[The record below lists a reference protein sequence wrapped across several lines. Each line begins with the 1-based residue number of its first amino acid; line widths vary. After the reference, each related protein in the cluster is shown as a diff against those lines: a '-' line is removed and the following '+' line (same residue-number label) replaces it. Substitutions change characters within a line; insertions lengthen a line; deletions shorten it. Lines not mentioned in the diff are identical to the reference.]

1 MKLSRLNPRQH
12 GSDSTNSSIPLTMH
26 AFFLPQ
32 PNRSWVQ
39 AVISSNTARTVE
51 SAAKDMNTKNRL
63 PHILPPGRL
72 LKIFGSV
79 MNIRLGPLFTSTL
92 YAKHA
97 GKMISPEESATSV
110 SSKATFTDSPSRVLS
125 LPM

>member
-1 MKLSRLNPRQH
+1 MQ
-12 GSDSTNSSIPLTMH
+12 

-32 PNRSWVQ
+32 PKRSWVH
-39 AVISSNTARTVE
+39 ATISSNTASTVE
-51 SAAKDMNTKNRL
+51 SAANDINTKNRL
-63 PHILPPGRL
+63 PHRRPMGRL

-79 MNIRLGPLFTSTL
+79 MNISPGPLLTSTP

-97 GKMISPEESATSV
+97 GNIIRPEAIATSV
-110 SSKATFTDSPSRVLS
+110 SSRATFTDSPSSDLS